1 MNLSKRTVITALI
14 VVLFLGSTL
23 ISLASMFSKDDGEM
37 KEIVVFETT
46 MGVIELELNRE
57 KAPVTVANFVQYVEE
72 GFFNGT
78 VFHRVIPEFMIQ
90 GGGFLPNMTQKTTGD
105 PIELE
110 SDNGLKNDRGTIAMA
125 RTSDPDSATSQF
137 FINLIDNDF
146 LNRRSGVDGYAVFGE
161 VVTGMDVV
169 DKIGA
174 VRTGSK
180 GPYQDWPVRDV
191 VIEGAYVK
199 NGTDS

>member
-1 MNLSKRTVITALI
+1 MKLSKKTVITALI

-46 MGVIELELNRE
+46 MGAIELELNRE
-57 KAPVTVANFVQYVEE
+57 KAPVTVANFVKYVEE

-90 GGGFLPNMTQKTTGD
+90 GGGFLPNMTQKATED

-110 SDNGLKNDRGTIAMA
+110 SDNGLKNDRGTVAMA

-180 GPYQDWPVRDV
+180 GPFQDWPVRDV

-199 NGTDS
+199 DGADS

>member
-1 MNLSKRTVITALI
+1 MNLSKKTVISAAI
-14 VVLFLGSTL
+14 IVLFLGTTL
-23 ISLASMFSKDDGEM
+23 ISLSSMFSKGGGE
-37 KEIVVFETT
+37 KKVIVVLETT
-46 MGVIELELNRE
+46 LGAIELELNPE
-57 KAPVTVANFVQYVEE
+57 KAPITVSNFVQYVEE

-90 GGGFLPNMTQKTTGD
+90 GGGFLPNMTQKDAGD
-105 PIELE
+105 PIKLE
-110 SDNGLKNDRGTIAMA
+110 SDNGLKNDRGTVAMA

-199 NGTDS
+199 NGADS

>member
-1 MNLSKRTVITALI
+1 MKLSKRTVITALI

-23 ISLASMFSKDDGEM
+23 ITLASMFSKDDGEM

-46 MGVIELELNRE
+46 MGAIELELNRE
-57 KAPVTVANFVQYVEE
+57 KAPVTVTNFVEYVEE

-90 GGGFLPNMTQKTTGD
+90 GGGFLPNMTQKDAGD
-105 PIELE
+105 SIKLE
-110 SDNGLKNDRGTIAMA
+110 SDNGLKNDRGTVAMA

-191 VIEGAYVK
+191 VIEGAYLK
-199 NGTDS
+199 NGADS